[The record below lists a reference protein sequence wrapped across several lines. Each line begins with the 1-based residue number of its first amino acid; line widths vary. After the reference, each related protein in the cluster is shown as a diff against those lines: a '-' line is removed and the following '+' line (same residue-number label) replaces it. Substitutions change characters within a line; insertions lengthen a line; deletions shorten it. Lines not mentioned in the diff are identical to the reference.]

1 MFNNKRSKGMVNTGN
16 IKRSLQ
22 VPLKNH
28 KVSMSEGPQTK
39 ELLDFLRAI
48 SGPRMSHT
56 QVNLESHLESHL
68 ALPSKCYFDSKQL
81 SFTVGL
87 SKVEMHQVNVTRRK
101 RTHFRGGQPARSFP
115 AFGDLKKSEDC
126 AVPFK

>member
-1 MFNNKRSKGMVNTGN
+1 MFNNNRSKGMVNTGN

-28 KVSMSEGPQTK
+28 KVSMSEGPKTK

-56 QVNLESHLESHL
+56 QVHLESHLESHL
-68 ALPSKCYFDSKQL
+68 ALPSKCYSDSTAKLYSRAQ
-81 SFTVGL
+81 
-87 SKVEMHQVNVTRRK
+87 Q
-101 RTHFRGGQPARSFP
+101 GGNASGQR
-115 AFGDLKKSEDC
+115 DKKKEHISE
-126 AVPFK
+126 